1 VNPPIDNVPYGL
13 AYIACDLIYKRAFG
27 AAIEGLEHVP
37 ESGRVIVACNHI
49 SAWDP
54 PFVCFAIGHRRIA
67 HFPGKIEVFRN
78 PILGWFLRKMHS
90 FPLDRARADLGA
102 MRRALEVLE
111 DEDCLGIYPEGTR
124 SRTGELL
131 PAKPGVGYLA
141 AESGAP
147 VVPARVR
154 GIVRMPKRG
163 ELSLRLGPPLRFGE
177 EEGEIKSKEGYRLFA
192 KRVMSAISQL

>member
-1 VNPPIDNVPYGL
+1 VNPPIDNFLYGL
-13 AYIACDLIYKRAFG
+13 AYVWCELFYKRAFG
-27 AAIEGLEHVP
+27 ARIEGLEHIP
-37 ESGRVIVACNHI
+37 ENGRVIVASNHI

-54 PFVCFAIGHRRIA
+54 PFVAFVIGHRRIA
-67 HFPGKIEVFRN
+67 HFPAKIEVFRN
-78 PILGWFLRKMHS
+78 PIMRWGLGKLHS
-90 FPLDRARADLGA
+90 FPLDRSKADLGA
-102 MRRALEVLE
+102 MRRSLEMLE
-111 DEDCLGIYPEGTR
+111 SESCLGIYPEGTR

-163 ELSLRLGPPLRFGE
+163 ELSMRLGPPLRFGE
-177 EEGEIKSKEGYRLFA
+177 EEGETKSKEGYRLFA
-192 KRVMSAISQL
+192 KRVMSAISHL